1 MSTIATHET
10 PLEQRESSALRVGT
24 GLMTLGA
31 AAFIGY
37 AVIFV
42 VRNFTD
48 SFLELGIGPGQV
60 SVGKEQIQ
68 DFSTSLYDYV
78 SHLHIAV
85 SGFIAATGLA
95 VVFLTWFGVR
105 RGHLWAWVGAVAAP
119 VLGLAV
125 ALPAHYPY
133 GFDTIGHLGLIY
145 LATAIFV
152 VGAVLSGKALLAERA
167 RR

>member
-1 MSTIATHET
+1 MSTIA
-10 PLEQRESSALRVGT
+10 PPIARRESSALRTGS
-24 GLMTLGA
+24 GLMALAALG
-31 AAFIGY
+31 FVGY
-37 AVIFV
+37 AVIFF

-48 SFLELGIGPGQV
+48 SFLELGIGPEQV
-60 SVGKEQIQ
+60 SVGNSQIET
-68 DFSTSLYDYV
+68 FSPSLHDYIG
-78 SHLHIAV
+78 HLQIAV

-95 VVFLTWFGVR
+95 VLFLVWFGVR
-105 RGHLWAWVGAVAAP
+105 RGQAWAWIGAVAAP

-152 VGAVLSGKALLAERA
+152 VGTVLSGKGLLEA